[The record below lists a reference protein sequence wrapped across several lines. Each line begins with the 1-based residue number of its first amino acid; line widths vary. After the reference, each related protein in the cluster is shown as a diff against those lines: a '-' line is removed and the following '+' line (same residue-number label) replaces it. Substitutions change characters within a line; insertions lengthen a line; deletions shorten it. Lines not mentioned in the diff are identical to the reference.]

1 MKKLTKKDAM
11 KSDQLLLDYHYQC
24 LDKEYCVAWHRGTG
38 MLIEEWCNYLT
49 TYARSRG
56 RDLFFAT
63 NEWGSPCCFFNAT
76 NEKEWK
82 KYCKQHRV
90 LQEGEEFARWAY
102 PNEIKKKGKYL
113 YEK

>member
-1 MKKLTKKDAM
+1 
-11 KSDQLLLDYHYQC
+11 
-24 LDKEYCVAWHRGTG
+24 
-38 MLIEEWCNYLT
+38 
-49 TYARSRG
+49 
-56 RDLFFAT
+56 
-63 NEWGSPCCFFNAT
+63 FNAT

-102 PNEIKKKGKYL
+102 PNEIKKEGKYL